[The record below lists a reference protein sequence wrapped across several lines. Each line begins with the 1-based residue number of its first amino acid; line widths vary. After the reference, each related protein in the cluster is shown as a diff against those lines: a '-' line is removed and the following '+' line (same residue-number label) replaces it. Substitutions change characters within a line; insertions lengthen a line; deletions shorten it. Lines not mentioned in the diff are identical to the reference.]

1 MAALSSVPETST
13 TATPPSAVRV
23 WSALLV
29 VYFVWGSTY
38 IAIALMIES
47 MPGLT
52 GSGIRF
58 VVAALAMAAIVA
70 ITKGPS
76 ALRVT
81 RREAG
86 ASALIGVMLLATGI
100 GTASI
105 AFDHIP
111 TGIAALIIATIP
123 LWVIVIRLISGDR
136 PRPLTLVGV
145 GVGLVGLAVVLA
157 PGGASS
163 PASGPAADGTAVM
176 GASIALVCSTFLWAL
191 GSWLSPRLPTPS
203 NILVFSTYQMLVAGV
218 VLLIA
223 GAVSGERMDVANVT
237 LSSWLGLIYLIGFG
251 SLLAY
256 TAFTWLVGHAPLSLV
271 TTYAYVNPAVAVV
284 LGVIIFGEVITSDVV
299 FGVLFVLGGVA
310 LVVSGERVRRQAIR
324 SQPADAV

>member
-1 MAALSSVPETST
+1 MVSTSAPVT
-13 TATPPSAVRV
+13 ESTRASAVRV

-29 VYFVWGSTY
+29 VYIVWGSTY
-38 IAIALMIES
+38 IGIAVMIES
-47 MPGLT
+47 IPGLT

-58 VVAALAMAAIVA
+58 FIAALAMAVIVA
-70 ITKGPS
+70 VTRGPRTLKIS
-76 ALRVT
+76 

-105 AFDHIP
+105 VFDHIP

-123 LWVIVIRLISGDR
+123 LWVVIIRLISGDR

-145 GVGLVGLAVVLA
+145 GVGLIGLAVILA
-157 PGGASS
+157 PGGISA
-163 PASGPAADGTAVM
+163 PATGPAADGTAIVA
-176 GASIALVCSTFLWAL
+176 GSIALVCSTFLWAL

-203 NILVFSTYQMLVAGV
+203 NTLVFTTYQMLVAGI
-218 VLLIA
+218 VLMIA
-223 GAVSGERMDVANVT
+223 GAVSGERIDIANVT
-237 LSSWLGLIYLIGFG
+237 MSSWLGLLYLIVFG

-284 LGVIIFGEVITSDVV
+284 LGVIVFGEVVSSDVV
-299 FGVLFVLGGVA
+299 FGVVFVLGGVA
-310 LVVSGERVRRQAIR
+310 LVVSGERTRRQPIGLATK
-324 SQPADAV
+324 AGGT